1 MSSVAVVFARYV
13 LGIILTGMGSDG
25 ARGMRAIQDAGGIT
39 VGQDEATCAV
49 YGMPRTCADNGILQ
63 RVVPLDE
70 VASVILEAIHYH
82 ARQ

>member
-1 MSSVAVVFARYV
+1 
-13 LGIILTGMGSDG
+13 
-25 ARGMRAIQDAGGIT
+25 
-39 VGQDEATCAV
+39 V

-70 VASVILEAIHYH
+70 VAGVILEALRYR